1 MVRCPGFKFHA
12 TAAFL
17 LFCFTTLKSQYSN
30 HTCIT
35 LGIIVSCSGIIG
47 ETDATLKVVSSRVL
61 STAWTQDYKYCCVL
75 QQIKALEA
83 EIEELKRQL
92 SQKKSKTSEYTC
104 CTEESQITVFTDN
117 IIQDLYQ
124 IESFHKFGTIRLAT
138 RRPVS
143 PYDL

>member
-12 TAAFL
+12 NAAFL
-17 LFCFTTLKSQYSN
+17 LFCLITLKSQYSN

-35 LGIIVSCSGIIG
+35 LGIIVSCSGIG
-47 ETDATLKVVSSRVL
+47 ETDATLKVVSACTSFIN
-61 STAWTQDYKYCCVL
+61 WTQDYKYCCVL

-92 SQKKSKTSEYTC
+92 SQKKSKTSEYTH

-117 IIQDLYQ
+117 FIIQDSYQ